1 MHLQFQVL
9 RPLFGHGQSWKCKFP
24 SDVRQ
29 PAHLER
35 YCVFT
40 AQNYELLLAEF
51 RFRTSEIVSLGVK
64 VQRLPC
70 TRSIGARVSGKQ
82 QLAVKHRER
91 PSQAPGKIHMKAINS
106 GLHSRHC
113 SPEFWFR
120 SFFLMRGQ
128 HQVWFS
134 WRATL
139 EAHPTYSEPW
149 PWPVVEIEFT
159 F

>member
-70 TRSIGARVSGKQ
+70 TRSIGTRVSGKQ

-106 GLHSRHC
+106 SLHSGLLRHC

-120 SFFLMRGQ
+120 SFFLMRTASGL
-128 HQVWFS
+128 VLMARNLGSTSNLF
-134 WRATL
+134 
-139 EAHPTYSEPW
+139 
-149 PWPVVEIEFT
+149 
-159 F
+159 